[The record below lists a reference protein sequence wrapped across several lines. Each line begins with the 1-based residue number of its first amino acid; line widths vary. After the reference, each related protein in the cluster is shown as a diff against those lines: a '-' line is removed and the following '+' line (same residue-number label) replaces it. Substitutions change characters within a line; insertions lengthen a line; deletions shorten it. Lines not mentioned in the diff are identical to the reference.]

1 MADIKL
7 LDCTLRDGG
16 YLNDWEFGN
25 DNIIN
30 IFERLVSAQIDII
43 ETGFINDSCEYDI
56 NKSIFPDTKSVD
68 ATYGQLSK
76 GNSITVGMID
86 FGTCSIENVSDKSDS
101 WLDGIRVIFKKQ
113 KMHEAI
119 DFCTKIKAKGY
130 KTFVQAVSITSYS
143 DEELN
148 ELIDLVNELEPYAF
162 SLVDTYGLLHRGKLR
177 HYFDCACTHLKP
189 SIGIGYHAH
198 NNFQLAYAN
207 CVELIENP
215 PVDRRLIVD
224 GTLYGMGKSA
234 GNTPIELLVMY
245 MNQFRKTSYQN
256 SQLLEAIDTAMLDIR
271 RKVSWGYDFKFFLS
285 ASHDCH
291 PNYVNFLM
299 DMKKLSVKSI
309 SEILDMIPGEKKLLY
324 DPLLIRELYFDYQ
337 NNVCDDVDSIKRL
350 KSELKGKKILLLG
363 PGKNVYNQ
371 RERVE
376 KCIGLHKP
384 VVMAINFIP
393 TDYEVDY
400 VFMSNAKR
408 YVQLSAALMNQRKK
422 SSLIATSN
430 ITGTNDEFDYTL
442 NYSAFLREG
451 ALMPDNP
458 MIMLLKLLKEC
469 DADTVMLAGFD
480 GYRETSVPNYVNPNM
495 EYSMSSE
502 LAERINEDA
511 KNGIKELGL
520 SDKIVFVTDSLYNRK

>member
-177 HYFDCACTHLKP
+177 HYFDCACT
-189 SIGIGYHAH
+189 
-198 NNFQLAYAN
+198 
-207 CVELIENP
+207 
-215 PVDRRLIVD
+215 
-224 GTLYGMGKSA
+224 
-234 GNTPIELLVMY
+234 
-245 MNQFRKTSYQN
+245 
-256 SQLLEAIDTAMLDIR
+256 
-271 RKVSWGYDFKFFLS
+271 
-285 ASHDCH
+285 
-291 PNYVNFLM
+291 
-299 DMKKLSVKSI
+299 
-309 SEILDMIPGEKKLLY
+309 
-324 DPLLIRELYFDYQ
+324 
-337 NNVCDDVDSIKRL
+337 
-350 KSELKGKKILLLG
+350 
-363 PGKNVYNQ
+363 
-371 RERVE
+371 
-376 KCIGLHKP
+376 
-384 VVMAINFIP
+384 
-393 TDYEVDY
+393 
-400 VFMSNAKR
+400 
-408 YVQLSAALMNQRKK
+408 
-422 SSLIATSN
+422 
-430 ITGTNDEFDYTL
+430 
-442 NYSAFLREG
+442 
-451 ALMPDNP
+451 
-458 MIMLLKLLKEC
+458 LKL
-469 DADTVMLAGFD
+469 
-480 GYRETSVPNYVNPNM
+480 
-495 EYSMSSE
+495 
-502 LAERINEDA
+502 
-511 KNGIKELGL
+511 
-520 SDKIVFVTDSLYNRK
+520 